1 MRTGVAIVVV
11 GLGGL
16 ASAAIVAACSAPGG
30 TVTGPIVPIEVDARS
45 GTDAACANGVGL
57 RFTGGCRSTWLCAE
71 AGAVALTCARDDAGT
86 RCACTDETDAS
97 TIFTPDAE
105 PCDDG
110 GASAALARARCGWS
124 VP

>member
-1 MRTGVAIVVV
+1 MAIVVPTLV
-11 GLGGL
+11 LGG
-16 ASAAIVAACSAPGG
+16 AAIAAACSASSG
-30 TVTGPIVPIEVDARS
+30 TVTGPIIPIEVDAHTES
-45 GTDAACANGVGL
+45 DAACANGIGL

-71 AGAVALTCARDDAGT
+71 AGAVALTCARGGDAGT
-86 RCACTDETDAS
+86 GPLACACTDEGDAS
-97 TIFTPDAE
+97 VTFTPDAE